1 MDAIDEKYDA
11 MDDFRL
17 VDELSVLSKTA
28 VPKAVEELRTAPV
41 LHDTVVEKDEMK
53 AIVKKILNF

>member
-1 MDAIDEKYDA
+1 MI
-11 MDDFRL
+11 
-17 VDELSVLSKTA
+17 SVLWTNSPEISGTA

-53 AIVKKILNF
+53 SIVKKILNVK